1 MKDRMTLDQIAAS
14 AARIAEAA
22 SAVPMRHFRQ
32 SGLGVET
39 KDDADASPVTIADR
53 ATEEAI
59 RAALAAEFPGHGIF
73 GEEFGTEGSLDG
85 PAWIIDPIDGTR
97 FFLTGYPAFGML
109 IGHLQAGVPQV
120 GVVRM
125 PALNETYLGIKD
137 AGATLNGAPIRAR
150 TTTELREA
158 RLFINEAER
167 LFAHDPALFARLC
180 KSGHTRRMSYD
191 CYPHAMVASGQI
203 DAVIDIGLEPY
214 DFLPLVPLIE
224 AAGAVITDWEGRALT
239 LGSDGRVV
247 TAATP
252 ALHAALLNV
261 LHG

>member
-1 MKDRMTLDQIAAS
+1 MTLQQIAAI
-14 AARIAEAA
+14 AARIAEEA
-22 SAVPMRHFRQ
+22 SAVPMQHFRQ
-32 SGLGVET
+32 GALGVET
-39 KDDADASPVTIADR
+39 KDDADSSPVTIADR

-109 IGHLQAGVPQV
+109 IGHLQAGVPQI
-120 GVVRM
+120 GIVRM
-125 PALNETYLGIKD
+125 PALNETYVGIRGG
-137 AGATLNGAPIRAR
+137 GATLNGTPIEVRG
-150 TTTELREA
+150 TTDLADA
-158 RLFINEAER
+158 RLYINEPQRTFER
-167 LFAHDPALFARLC
+167 DPDLFARLC
-180 KSGHTRRMSYD
+180 QIGHTRRMSFD
-191 CYPHAMVASGQI
+191 CYPHAMVAAGQI
-203 DAVIDIGLEPY
+203 DAVTDIGLEPY

-224 AAGAVITDWEGRALT
+224 AAGGIITDWEGRALT

-252 ALHAALLNV
+252 ALHAALLDV
-261 LHG
+261 IGG

>member
-1 MKDRMTLDQIAAS
+1 MTLDEIAAIG
-14 AARIAEAA
+14 ARIAEEA
-22 SAVPMRHFRQ
+22 SAVPMQHFRQ
-32 SGLGVET
+32 GGLGIEV
-39 KDDADASPVTIADR
+39 KNDADASPVTIADR

-59 RAALAAEFPGHGIF
+59 RAALAAEFPAHGIF
-73 GEEFGTEGSLDG
+73 GEEFGVAGSLDG

-120 GVVRM
+120 GIVRM
-125 PALNETYLGIKD
+125 PALGETYVGVKGG
-137 AGATLNGAPIRAR
+137 GATLNGAPMAVRS
-150 TTTELREA
+150 TTLLSEA

-167 LFAHDPALFARLC
+167 MTEHHPATFARLC
-180 KSGHTRRMSYD
+180 KMGHTRRTSYD
-191 CYPHAMVASGQI
+191 CYPHAMVAAGQI
-203 DAVIDIGLEPY
+203 DAVTDIGLEPY
-214 DFLPLVPLIE
+214 DFMPIAPLIE
-224 AAGAVITDWEGRALT
+224 AAGGIITDWEGRPLT

-252 ALHAALLNV
+252 ELHAALLDV